1 VFSPSAARQ
10 LVTASEDLLEAQVR
24 ARARLT
30 DLTAREREVL
40 ACLGLGM
47 SNQQIG
53 RRLYLSEATV
63 KGHISRLLVKLDC
76 ANRTQAGLL
85 ARDAELWPPKVAD
98 GPTG

>member
-1 VFSPSAARQ
+1 
-10 LVTASEDLLEAQVR
+10 
-24 ARARLT
+24 LT
-30 DLTAREREVL
+30 GLTARESEVL

-53 RRLYLSEATV
+53 RRLSVSEATV

-85 ARDAELWPPKVAD
+85 ARDAGLLPDGAD
-98 GPTG
+98 

>member
-1 VFSPSAARQ
+1 MFSPSAARR
-10 LVTASEDLLEAQVR
+10 LVTTSDNLLGAQ
-24 ARARLT
+24 ARLS
-30 DLTAREREVL
+30 DLTARELEVL
-40 ACLGLGM
+40 ACLGVGM

-85 ARDAELWPPKVAD
+85 ARDAELELPTAAG
-98 GPTG
+98 GPTNETL